1 MVALRLR
8 GSPHVVAFGSL
19 VSHWLGRLVDAEPC
33 LLHREGV
40 IDRDTTRLEDED
52 LIRLASASGNVH
64 SGALACAHLE
74 ALAVHHL

>member
-1 MVALRLR
+1 MA
-8 GSPHVVAFGSL
+8 PHTFAF
-19 VSHWLGRLVDAEPC
+19 WLGRLVDAERC

-40 IDRDTTRLEDED
+40 IDRDTARLEDED
-52 LIRLASASGNVH
+52 LIRFASASGNVH